1 MKPLRLELQGFTAF
15 REKVVVDFKNRRLFA
30 ITGPTGAGKSSLLDA
45 ITWALYGQ
53 VARVGTST
61 RQLISHGSTSMQVR
75 FDFATN
81 NETYRVVRKAP
92 ATAGTRLEQMRADG
106 NWRSLADRSR
116 EVTSEIETLL
126 GMDFKTFTRTML
138 LPQGEFDTFLKGD
151 QSDRRSILTKLLH
164 LGVYDDARK
173 IANQRAKAAQER
185 ATTIEAQLEQLD
197 LASPQR
203 IDELEIE
210 HEEVKRHLSS
220 LTKRRDALK
229 TLEALVHAD
238 HDSSR
243 VELEAAKTAESTSE
257 LLTKADQSCGEELNK
272 NIEAKRNFDELE
284 NERATLDYD
293 AASHQKLLSQIEQL
307 KLRKTAEKELAEN
320 QSTLERVTNA
330 HNALVASAA
339 NAAQQASSAS
349 QNEVAANDALLSSTE
364 QLGKI
369 VTGISHLFSDIENQI
384 KQSDL
389 KERTAKEQYDAIEK
403 RINSLEAANEELSKS
418 LAAQNAAVSV
428 FEQARRDATS
438 AEKLLT
444 DTNSRV
450 ESAEISLA
458 ETRQI
463 DQATMIRSELTQGD
477 LCPICGNSITNLS
490 SEKDDGAVEKAKLAL
505 EKARQSLKQA
515 KSELTR
521 AQTELGA
528 SAARVE
534 NAADDLTNAEARLS
548 TIDNKLDCL
557 GTSRDTIRDELELC
571 RMDYAIAEKRQIN
584 TANITSEL
592 KSNLENLRILLAS
605 VPDEIKPLESSEPI
619 ENIEILA
626 DNIEHWRL
634 LRKED
639 MSARKIRQQ
648 ADAEHAKF
656 KQNIAAAEARCE
668 AATEAARQA
677 KRRLA
682 SYENTLSSSEEETLN
697 EALVV
702 TEQTLTRA
710 NIMDQEIITARSKIA
725 ETTATLRVAEQ
736 ERIKLAEVAENAI
749 KQHEVARTKATTD
762 SAALTD
768 AWSELIGTAVEN
780 KSESLQELVLKL
792 EAERDEVAINA
803 GSLSQQITQA
813 KHETVEAKRMNDEI
827 ISNRSKS
834 SLNSAM
840 ERELR
845 GDRFVGYIQREAM
858 QVLAAD
864 ASYQLKRFTAGR
876 FELVSDENEF
886 VVIDRLNGD
895 ERRSVKTLSGG
906 ETFLASLALALSLSE
921 QLPHIA
927 GLTGAVSLESLF
939 LDEGFGAL
947 DTESLDLAVQGLET
961 IASGRRMIGVVS
973 HIEEIAERL
982 PERIE
987 VTKQGNSSSIR
998 V

>member
-1 MKPLRLELQGFTAF
+1 MKPIRLELQGFTAF
-15 REKVVVDFKNRRLFA
+15 REKAVVDFKKRRLFA

-53 VARVGTST
+53 VPRVGTST

-81 NETYRVVRKAP
+81 GETYRVVRKAP
-92 ATAGTRLEQMRADG
+92 ATAGTRLEQMRSDG
-106 NWRSLADRSR
+106 KWRSLADRSR
-116 EVTSEIETLL
+116 DVTSEIETLL

-151 QSDRRSILTKLLH
+151 QSDRRSILTKLLR

-197 LASPQR
+197 LASPER
-203 IDELEIE
+203 IGELEIE
-210 HEEVKRHLSS
+210 YGEAKRYLSN
-220 LTKRRDALK
+220 LTKRRNALK
-229 TLEALVHAD
+229 TLEALVNAA

-243 VELEAAKTAESTSE
+243 AELEAAKAAGSTSE
-257 LLTKADQSCGEELNK
+257 LLMKANQACVEKSDK
-272 NIEAKRNFDELE
+272 TIEAKRNFDELK

-320 QSTLERVTNA
+320 QSTLEKVTSAYN
-330 HNALVASAA
+330 VSVISAA
-339 NAAQQASSAS
+339 DAAQQALNAS
-349 QNEVAANDALLSSTE
+349 HNEVVANDALLVSTK

-369 VTGISHLFSDIENQI
+369 VTGVSHECSDIENRI
-384 KQSDL
+384 KESSL
-389 KERTAKEQYDAIEK
+389 KERTAKDHYDAIEK
-403 RINSLEAANEELSKS
+403 RINSLEAADEEFSKS
-418 LAAQNAAVSV
+418 LAARNVATSAL
-428 FEQARRDATS
+428 EQARQDATS
-438 AEKLLT
+438 AEKLLSDT
-444 DTNSRV
+444 DFRV
-450 ESAEISLA
+450 ESAEITLA
-458 ETRQI
+458 ETRQM
-463 DQATMIRSELTQGD
+463 DQATMLRSELTQGD
-477 LCPICGNSITNLS
+477 LCPICGNAITDLS
-490 SEKDDGAVEKAKLAL
+490 FEHDDGAVEQAKLAL

-515 KSELTR
+515 KSELTS

-534 NAADDLTNAEARLS
+534 NATSDLTSAEARLS
-548 TIDNKLDCL
+548 EIDDELDSL
-557 GTSRDTIRDELELC
+557 STSRDAIRDELELC
-571 RMDYAIAEKRQIN
+571 RTDFGIAQKRQVE

-592 KSNLENLRILLAS
+592 KSKLEDLRILRAR
-605 VPDEIKPLESSEPI
+605 VPDEIEPVETSEPI
-619 ENIEILA
+619 ENIETLA
-626 DNIEHWRL
+626 DSIGSWRL

-639 MSARKIRQQ
+639 ALARESRQQ
-648 ADAEHAKF
+648 ADTAHAEF
-656 KQNIAAAEARCE
+656 KQAIAAAEAHCE
-668 AATEAARQA
+668 AATKAVRQA
-677 KRRLA
+677 KHRLA
-682 SYENTLSSSEEETLN
+682 DYEDTLSSSEEETLR
-697 EALVV
+697 EVLEV

-710 NIMDQEIITARSKIA
+710 NTIDQEIITAQSKIA
-725 ETTATLRVAEQ
+725 EATARLRVAQQEQ
-736 ERIKLAEVAENAI
+736 MKTTEAAENAI
-749 KQHEVARTKATTD
+749 KQHEIARTKATADGAT
-762 SAALTD
+762 LTD
-768 AWSELIGTAVEN
+768 AWSELIGTAVD
-780 KSESLQELVLKL
+780 KTSESLQELMLKL
-792 EAERDEVAINA
+792 EAERDEAAINA
-803 GSLSQQITQA
+803 GVLSQQITQA
-813 KHETVEAKRMNDEI
+813 KRETVEAKRMHDEI
-827 ISNRSKS
+827 TSNRLKA
-834 SLNSAM
+834 SLNNAM

-895 ERRSVKTLSGG
+895 EQRSVKTLSGG

-927 GLTGAVSLESLF
+927 GLTGAVSLQSLF

-961 IASGRRMIGVVS
+961 IASSRRMIGVVS

-982 PERIE
+982 PDRIE

-998 V
+998 L